1 MASATYTAR
10 AIVLRKTKL
19 GESDLIVTLLVQDGS
34 QARAVAKGARKPSSP
49 FAARLELYSSVDLLC
64 SEGRNLDIVKEARI
78 ASSHERLRRDLEHA
92 ACAAPMAELLDR
104 VTQKGLA
111 NPRLFALTEA
121 ALGALDA
128 AKAPQAPA
136 VCAAH
141 LLKALALSGLRPSL
155 SSCAVCGAEVRGGA
169 EAGTVPLSFCEGG
182 IVCPACRPSVEA
194 RDVPGATVAWCRALM
209 GSTFAEIA
217 EIDVPPSASFAVLRF
232 CQQWAHEHVG
242 ANLKSL
248 NFLFTC
254 GLF

>member
-1 MASATYTAR
+1 M
-10 AIVLRKTKL
+10 
-19 GESDLIVTLLVQDGS
+19 
-34 QARAVAKGARKPSSP
+34 
-49 FAARLELYSSVDLLC
+49 
-64 SEGRNLDIVKEARI
+64 
-78 ASSHERLRRDLEHA
+78 
-92 ACAAPMAELLDR
+92 
-104 VTQKGLA
+104 
-111 NPRLFALTEA
+111 
-121 ALGALDA
+121 
-128 AKAPQAPA
+128 
-136 VCAAH
+136 CAAH

-194 RDVPGATVAWCRALM
+194 RDVPAATVAWCRALM

-217 EIDVPPSASFAVLRF
+217 ELDVPPSTSFAVLRF